1 MKRCCIFVLS
11 LFLFTLTACSNVNV
25 INSKSSC
32 DTEQESEVGNI
43 VSVEDAIVSEVTE
56 SDEVIDEGREWS
68 FEDEDY
74 AIKINIEG
82 VNNDNWYRMSMIDSS
97 DGVYKY
103 EIVGYKGTSVD
114 SSDFSDD
121 FIVEYKDTSVDSF
134 DFSADCEI
142 YMSDKFDGFTTEFLN
157 EQDYIWEYCP
167 LDKLSFGTRSNRPY
181 IWWKEFCDNQSLLKQ
196 YGNDYSVHYR
206 VAVNSNL
213 GNENVKFLCIDLHMP
228 IDGIYDNVKDQDV
241 LTSVGDIILR
251 DLKFDEKN
259 EFQGTVDFGDDERAE
274 ERRSHYYSVGAT
286 RQMILFDESSSS
298 DMYLVYN
305 NFPRGSYI
313 KDFHRIELPKAQYG
327 SWNTIYFTANPFE
340 ELSDLSL
347 EPLPFQT
354 ITIDSVDY
362 SCYTSRYNLVLISEP
377 FEDCHLVV
385 NMMCL
390 NKWDESLI
398 ELAREELL
406 WNFQIYNGSTLVVTD

>member
-11 LFLFTLTACSNVNV
+11 LFLVTLTACSSVNV
-25 INSKSSC
+25 INSESSC
-32 DTEQESEVGNI
+32 DTEQESEVDST
-43 VSVEDAIVSEVTE
+43 VSVEDATVTE
-56 SDEVIDEGREWS
+56 TTEINEIIEEIRQWS
-68 FEDEDY
+68 FEGEDY

-82 VNNDNWYRMSMIDSS
+82 VNNDNWYRMSM
-97 DGVYKY
+97 
-103 EIVGYKGTSVD
+103 VD
-114 SSDFSDD
+114 SSDDVYKYK
-121 FIVEYKDTSVDSF
+121 IVKYKDTGDDSF

-142 YMSDKFDGFTTEFLN
+142 YMSDKFDGFTTEFLK

-167 LDKLSFGTRSNRPY
+167 LDKLSFGTRNNRPY

-196 YGNDYSVHYR
+196 YGNEYSVHYR

-228 IDGIYDNVKDQDV
+228 IDGIYDNVKDQDI

-251 DLKFDEKN
+251 DLTFDEKN

-274 ERRSHYYSVGAT
+274 ERRSNYYKFGDT

-298 DMYLVYN
+298 DIYLVYN

-327 SWNTIYFTANPFE
+327 SWNTICFTANPFE
-340 ELSDLSL
+340 ELSDLGL
-347 EPLPFQT
+347 ESLPFQT
-354 ITIDSVDY
+354 VTIGSISY

-398 ELAREELL
+398 DFAREELL
-406 WNFQIYNGSTLVVTD
+406 WNFQVYNGSTLVVTN

>member
-1 MKRCCIFVLS
+1 MKRYCIFVLS
-11 LFLFTLTACSNVNV
+11 MILVTLTACSSVNV
-25 INSKSSC
+25 IDYENS
-32 DTEQESEVGNI
+32 DDIEQVSEVSDI
-43 VSVEDAIVSEVTE
+43 ALVEDATMTE
-56 SDEVIDEGREWS
+56 PTEINEVIDEERKWS
-68 FEDEDY
+68 FEGEDY
-74 AIKINIEG
+74 AVKINIEG

-97 DGVYKY
+97 DDVYKY
-103 EIVGYKGTSVD
+103 EIVGYRDTSAD
-114 SSDFSDD
+114 SSAFNDD
-121 FIVEYKDTSVDSF
+121 GFWCGDTSIDSF

-142 YMSDKFDGFTTEFLN
+142 YMSDKFDGFTAEFLK
-157 EQDYIWEYCP
+157 EQDYIWEWCP

-196 YGNDYSVHYR
+196 YGNYYSVHYR

-213 GNENVKFLCIDLHMP
+213 GNKNVKFLCIDLHMP
-228 IDGIYDNVKDQDV
+228 IDGIYDNVKDKDI

-286 RQMILFDESSSS
+286 RQMILFDENSSS

-340 ELSDLSL
+340 ELSDLDL
-347 EPLPFQT
+347 ESLPFQT
-354 ITIDSVDY
+354 ITIGSINY
-362 SCYTSRYNLVLISEP
+362 SCYSSRYNLVLISEP

-390 NKWDESLI
+390 NKWDDSLI
-398 ELAREELL
+398 DLAREELL
-406 WNFQIYNGSTLVVTD
+406 WNFQVYNGSTLVVTD